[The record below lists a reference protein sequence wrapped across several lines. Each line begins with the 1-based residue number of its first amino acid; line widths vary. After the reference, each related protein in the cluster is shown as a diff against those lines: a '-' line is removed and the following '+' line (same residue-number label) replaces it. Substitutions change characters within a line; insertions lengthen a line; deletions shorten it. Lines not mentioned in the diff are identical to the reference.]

1 MGRPLQPNYEFL
13 NFNDFPNS
21 CVFLWTIFVNNNW
34 VNLSYLA
41 MLKLDNRYSMFF
53 FICFYLV
60 TYFFVLNIIVGFII
74 EVILTYLNKK
84 YSANVRISDA
94 AIEKIRD
101 QNEYSES
108 TETDEEDENVFVDDE
123 IEKDIESMIRDLLSN
138 LNKGLTSN
146 VKAFGAAEEEQKN
159 KEFEMQKKD
168 EMPLF

>member
-1 MGRPLQPNYEFL
+1 M
-13 NFNDFPNS
+13 
-21 CVFLWTIFVNNNW
+21 
-34 VNLSYLA
+34 NLSYLA
-41 MLKLDNRYSMFF
+41 LLKLNNRYSMAF
-53 FICFYLV
+53 FISFYLV

-84 YSANVRISDA
+84 YSAKIRLSDA

-101 QNEYSES
+101 ENEYSES

-138 LNKGLTSN
+138 LNKGLATN
-146 VKAFGAAEEEQKN
+146 VKAFGATDDDDQKN